1 MVVQK
6 ASSHK
11 MLWAA
16 KNYGGICELFHG
28 ENSLRSQKSC
38 DIMTVIDE
46 F

>member
-28 ENSLRSQKSC
+28 ENSLHRQISC